1 MIDVDYTAKNQ
12 IGTLTVSTDEL
23 LIATSLRLAFLR
35 IQQIVEA
42 GGTPMLEVTEL
53 HGLNTIKP

>member
-1 MIDVDYTAKNQ
+1 MIDADYTAKNR

-23 LIATSLRLAFLR
+23 LVATSLRLAFLR

-53 HGLNTIKP
+53 HEMSPIV